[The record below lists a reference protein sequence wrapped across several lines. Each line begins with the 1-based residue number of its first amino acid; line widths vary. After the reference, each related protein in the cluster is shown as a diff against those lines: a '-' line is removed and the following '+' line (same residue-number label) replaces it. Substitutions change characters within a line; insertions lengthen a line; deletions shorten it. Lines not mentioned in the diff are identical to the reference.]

1 MTKLITLYD
10 TTLRD
15 GTQGE
20 QVNLSAEDK
29 LRIAHKLDEFG
40 IQYVEGGWPGSN
52 PKDARFFEMARK
64 TTFQTLFL
72 RKTINGIRDQLQR
85 LRLEALDRND
95 HRPIPVHQDRE
106 RYDLHTVAV
115 EHLQLRIQDHVVVHL
130 GRIFLDLGKHPGR
143 WRITRDPHK
152 FEGPLRKE
160 IVYLI

>member
-1 MTKLITLYD
+1 MTKQITLYD

-64 TTFQTLFL
+64 ATFQNTRLTAFGSTRRGQVL
-72 RKTINGIRDQLQR
+72 PEEDQNIKALLKTEVETMTIFGKSW
-85 LRLEALDRND
+85 
-95 HRPIPVHQDRE
+95 
-106 RYDLHTVAV
+106 DLHAS
-115 EHLQLRIQDHVVVHL
+115 EIL
-130 GRIFLDLGKHPGR
+130 GVTS
-143 WRITRDPHK
+143 ITRIMPSK
-152 FEGPLRKE
+152 P
-160 IVYLI
+160 